1 MKYTGYIINTII
13 TAIVTIL
20 VIIVLRYSYL
30 LFSSEKDNRAVLV
43 PDPSP
48 PHSQSL
54 SSGKELGEDEITE
67 IVLSRIPGA
76 SREDIIKLDYDSQD
90 GYFYY
95 DGIAVV
101 NKNIYKFEIDAG
113 TGTIL
118 DWEVDY

>member
-48 PHSQSL
+48 LHSQSL

-101 NKNIYKFEIDAG
+101 NKIIYKFEIDAG

>member
-48 PHSQSL
+48 IHSQSL

-101 NKNIYKFEIDAG
+101 NKIIYKFEIDAG

>member
-48 PHSQSL
+48 LHSQSL

-101 NKNIYKFEIDAG
+101 NKIIYKFEIDAG
-113 TGTIL
+113 TGIIL